1 MWYTSLCR
9 VSSHIWSL
17 RYSTT
22 MKDATSRNAPSKKAT
37 GKRKKTA
44 PAKKASAT
52 RKAGTVAE
60 KRSESVVKGAAKSKA
75 HAAATKRSRPAEKP
89 HKADKRNA
97 LRSEE
102 NTPDTLEDRP
112 SIAEV
117 EPNRSMANIAWGQL
131 RDAYGSAEE
140 VGSLLEQIALGEDV
154 WAELIQRVLHQGT
167 LYEATIPVAAW
178 LVHALQARK
187 IGVRL
192 IPVGRRF
199 GRDEVINERVLAF
212 SLLSE
217 MAGSARSAS
226 RDPATYSASSGRTPK
241 EYASIATGVLDALRV
256 GIPLFQAGIADDL
269 SEVRLASAAIL
280 KAAATDRP

>member
-1 MWYTSLCR
+1 
-9 VSSHIWSL
+9 
-17 RYSTT
+17 
-22 MKDATSRNAPSKKAT
+22 MKHATNRNAAAKKAT

-44 PAKKASAT
+44 PAKKVSAA
-52 RKAGTVAE
+52 RKAGNVAE
-60 KRSESVVKGAAKSKA
+60 KRSESAVRGAAKSKA
-75 HAAATKRSRPAEKP
+75 NAAATKRSQPAEKP
-89 HKADKRNA
+89 Q
-97 LRSEE
+97 SEG
-102 NTPDTLEDRP
+102 NTPDTLEDR
-112 SIAEV
+112 SIVQV
-117 EPNRSMANIAWGQL
+117 EPNQSMANVAWGQL

-140 VGSLLEQIALGEDV
+140 VGSLLGQIALGEDV
-154 WAELIQRVLHQGT
+154 WGELIQRVLHQGT

-178 LVHALQARK
+178 LVHALQVGK

-192 IPVGRRF
+192 IPVGRTF

-241 EYASIATGVLDALRV
+241 EYASIAIGVLDALRV